1 MYFGNYSDLVGHRI
15 GIEMMNSDSIHRSF
29 DFFGVG

>member
-15 GIEMMNSDSIHRSF
+15 GIEMNSDSIHRSF